1 MKGNLIS
8 WQSKR
13 IKHIVRS
20 TSAAETIAMMDG
32 VESAIY
38 IYVLL
43 KELHPQLNNIPIEIY
58 ADNKLLH
65 DALQSQKCF

>member
-8 WQSKR
+8 WSSKR

-20 TSAAETIAMMDG
+20 TLAVETIAMMNG

-38 IYVLL
+38 ISVLL
-43 KELHPQLNNIPIEIY
+43 KELHPQLNNIPIET
-58 ADNKLLH
+58 
-65 DALQSQKCF
+65 